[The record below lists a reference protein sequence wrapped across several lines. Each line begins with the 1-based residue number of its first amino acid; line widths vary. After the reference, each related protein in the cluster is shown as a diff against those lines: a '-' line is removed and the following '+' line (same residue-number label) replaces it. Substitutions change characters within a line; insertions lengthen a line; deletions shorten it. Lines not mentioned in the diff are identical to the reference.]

1 MENRE
6 HHRIDLTA
14 AERER
19 LQQLAIETRSRPTRG
34 TAAYVADW
42 KFMLRRI
49 GRGEI
54 DLVEREPYTLPAGLV
69 EQAEAVEEQERLEQ
83 TRLEQRR
90 RVELHTQQKEVVRKM
105 PLKAV
110 KMEQIPMELEPA

>member
-1 MENRE
+1 MSNTE

-19 LQQLAIETRSRPTRG
+19 LQELAVQTRSRPTRG

-42 KFMLRRI
+42 KYMLRRI

-54 DLVEREPYTLPAGLV
+54 DLVEREPYQLPPGLV
-69 EQAEAVEEQERLEQ
+69 EQAEAVEERQREQVQIEQARRKLPVKLEQ
-83 TRLEQRR
+83 LQ
-90 RVELHTQQKEVVRKM
+90 
-105 PLKAV
+105 
-110 KMEQIPMELEPA
+110 MELEPA